1 MTSGL
6 AVTPSASSTDNPQTQ
21 WHHTQVSRKWI
32 LFTVLAALNAMD
44 LVLTEAGLSLGVLAE
59 SNPFMRS
66 IVEHWWL
73 AAMVKFGALATVGG
87 LFYLVRERSVL
98 VERALLLCIAWYAWV
113 VAWNYSL
120 IITAL

>member
-6 AVTPSASSTDNPQTQ
+6 AAAHSAPSTRESKADWRDTN
-21 WHHTQVSRKWI
+21 VSRKWI
-32 LFTVLAALNAMD
+32 LFTILASLNVMD
-44 LVLTEAGLSLGVLAE
+44 LVLTETGLSLGVLAE
-59 SNPFMRS
+59 NNPFMKS

-73 AAMVKFGALATVGG
+73 AALVKFGALATVGG
-87 LFYLVRERSVL
+87 LFYLVRERSLL
-98 VERALLLCIAWYAWV
+98 VERALLVCIAWYSWV